1 MEKQKVLV
9 AERISDKGVACLKAE
24 KTLDV
29 TVDFDIKREN
39 LLRVIGDYDALIV
52 RSVTKVNEEL
62 YDAAKNSRWLA
73 GPAMAWI
80 ISTLTVPPNGASL

>member
-24 KTLDV
+24 KPLDV
-29 TVDFDIKREN
+29 TVDFDIKRKD

-52 RSVTKVNEEL
+52 RSVTK
-62 YDAAKNSRWLA
+62 
-73 GPAMAWI
+73 AWI
-80 ISTLTVPPNGASL
+80 ISTLTVPPNEASL